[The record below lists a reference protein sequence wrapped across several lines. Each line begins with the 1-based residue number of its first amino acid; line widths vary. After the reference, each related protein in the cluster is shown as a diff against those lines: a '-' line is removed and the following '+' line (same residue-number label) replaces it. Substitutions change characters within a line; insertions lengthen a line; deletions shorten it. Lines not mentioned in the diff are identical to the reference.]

1 MFALSYLLSL
11 LKVGTLKPTMEESP
25 TSSKSMQND
34 DKDKIKLQTK
44 TFEERELCA
53 ATRAVVDF
61 MTDSEESGL
70 EYESATDHEHDYDT
84 LVNSDASGDVFEDI
98 LDTSLLQLKIQV
110 NKYFL
115 NF

>member
-1 MFALSYLLSL
+1 M
-11 LKVGTLKPTMEESP
+11 MEESL
-25 TSSKSMQND
+25 TSTKSSQKD

-70 EYESATDHEHDYDT
+70 EYESATDHEHGIDT
-84 LVNSDASGDVFEDI
+84 LVNSDASGDGVEEI
-98 LDTSLLQLKIQV
+98 LDTSLFQLKKQV
-110 NKYFL
+110 IALCFVLMCTLPVCNYKKA
-115 NF
+115 